1 MIKITHAHFRKFEII
16 SGHKNETINHSHD
29 KK

>member
-1 MIKITHAHFRKFEII
+1 MIITHAHFRKFEIK
-16 SGHKNETINHSHD
+16 SGHKNENINHSHD